1 MKIALI
7 GATGFVGSAILKEA
21 LQREHQVKAIVRN
34 PEKVS
39 VNHEQLSVVKGNA
52 MDINQL
58 AELLKGNDVVISAY
72 NAGWGNPNLYQEFLQ
87 GAQNIQ
93 ESVKRSGIKRFLVIG
108 GGGSLFISPS
118 LQIVDTP
125 DFPEFI
131 KPGASAARDYLNIL
145 KNEEDLDWT
154 FLSPAPGMH
163 QGTSGERKGIYRT
176 ASDTPI
182 LDVNN
187 NPSTISVEDVAVAI
201 LDEVENPKH
210 IRQRFTVAY

>member
-7 GATGFVGSAILKEA
+7 GATGFVGSSILKEA
-21 LQREHQVKAIVRN
+21 LQRSHHVKAIVRN
-34 PEKVS
+34 PEKMS
-39 VNHEQLSVVKGNA
+39 MSHPQLSVVRGNA
-52 MDINQL
+52 MDIDQL
-58 AELLKGNDVVISAY
+58 AERIKGSEVVISAY
-72 NAGWGNPNLYQEFLQ
+72 NAGWGNPNLYQEFMQ

-93 ESVKRSGIKRFLVIG
+93 ESVKRSGVKRFVVVG

-125 DFPEFI
+125 DFPAFLR
-131 KPGASAARDYLNIL
+131 PGAAAARDYLNIL
-145 KNEEDLDWT
+145 KNEEELDWT

-163 QGTSGERKGIYRT
+163 QGTSGERKGTYRT

-182 LDVNN
+182 LDANDD
-187 NPSTISVEDVAVAI
+187 PSPISVEDVAVAI

-210 IRQRFTVAY
+210 IRQRFTAAY

>member
-1 MKIALI
+1 MMKIALI

-58 AELLKGNDVVISAY
+58 AELLKGIDVVISAY

-93 ESVKRSGIKRFLVIG
+93 ESVKRSGKTLSRHRWGRELVYF
-108 GGGSLFISPS
+108 SEPS
-118 LQIVDTP
+118 DSRYSG
-125 DFPEFI
+125 FP
-131 KPGASAARDYLNIL
+131 
-145 KNEEDLDWT
+145 
-154 FLSPAPGMH
+154 
-163 QGTSGERKGIYRT
+163 
-176 ASDTPI
+176 
-182 LDVNN
+182 
-187 NPSTISVEDVAVAI
+187 
-201 LDEVENPKH
+201 
-210 IRQRFTVAY
+210 

>member
-21 LQREHQVKAIVRN
+21 LQRRHQVKAIVRN
-34 PEKVS
+34 PEKMA
-39 VNHEQLSVVKGNA
+39 VNHAQLSVVKGNA
-52 MDINQL
+52 MDIDQL
-58 AELLKGNDVVISAY
+58 AELLKGNDVIISAY
-72 NAGWGNPNLYQEFLQ
+72 NAGWGNPNLYREFLQ

-93 ESVKRSGIKRFLVIG
+93 ESVKKSGIKRFIVIG

-131 KPGASAARDYLNIL
+131 KPGASAARDYLNII
-145 KNEEDLDWT
+145 KNEEELDWT
-154 FLSPAPGMH
+154 YLSPAPGMH
-163 QGTSGERKGIYRT
+163 QGTSGERKGTYRT
-176 ASDTPI
+176 AFDTPI
-182 LDVNN
+182 LDANN
-187 NPSTISVEDVAVAI
+187 DPSPISVEDVAVAL